1 MAMSF
6 EVDGL
11 LPRDVVRPTDAT
23 EVATVLADLHSQSS
37 AVVPWGGGTRMGVG
51 NSPGRYDTAL
61 DLTRLSNNIEHIA
74 GDMTVVCD
82 AGVRIGDLV
91 ELLSENNQ
99 RLPFAVPRPGL
110 ATIGGSVASNAPSLL
125 RPRFG
130 GIRDWIIGLHVV
142 LADGTSTKSGGR
154 VVKNVQ
160 GYDLH
165 RLHTGAFGT
174 LGVITSVA
182 LKLVPLPERTRTVAM
197 WFDRFGAA
205 ADAASEI
212 GQTEL
217 VIESARLYSGARSA
231 GAIRELAAS
240 RYMDTDQ
247 GIDAASHLML
257 IKVSGSIAALNRQSE
272 DLIGLAG
279 TVPATGYE
287 SLDGVTE
294 ADLWEYM
301 EESVDNAKLSLRIS
315 TKALDGFHLVDRF
328 NRSFDRQHG
337 TVDVS
342 SVIDVGYGSL
352 TLNVDGLDD
361 DASLVFIHEA
371 TSQVQEL
378 GGSVLIERCP
388 ISAKKSVDVF
398 GIDVSAAQIMKN
410 MKHQFDPD
418 QVLNPGRFA
427 FRI

>member
-1 MAMSF
+1 MSF

-11 LPRDVVRPTDAT
+11 LPRDVIRPRDAA
-23 EVATVLADLHSQSS
+23 EVASLMGELHADKS
-37 AVVPWGGGTRMGVG
+37 AVIPWGGGTRMRVG
-51 NSPGRYDTAL
+51 NSPRRYDVAL
-61 DLTRLSNNIEHIA
+61 DLNGMSENVEHVA
-74 GDMTVVCD
+74 GDMTVICD
-82 AGVRIGDLV
+82 AGVRIADLV
-91 ELLSENNQ
+91 DLLAENNQ
-99 RLPFAVPRPGL
+99 RLPFAVPQPHD

-130 GIRDWIIGLHVV
+130 GIRDWIIGLHAV
-142 LADGTSTKSGGR
+142 LADGTPTKSGGR

-197 WFDRFGAA
+197 WFDRHGAV

-212 GQTEL
+212 AEMEL
-217 VIESARLYSGARSA
+217 MVESARIYSGARSA
-231 GAIRELAAS
+231 GAIRELAIG
-240 RYMDTDQ
+240 RHMDADI
-247 GIDAASHLML
+247 GIDAATHLML
-257 IKVSGSIAALNRQSE
+257 IKVSGSIAALNRQVD
-272 DLIGLAG
+272 DLVGLAG

-287 SLDGVTE
+287 SLDGRSE
-294 ADLWEYM
+294 ADLWEYF
-301 EESVDNAKLSLRIS
+301 EGPIDDTQLSFRIA
-315 TKALDGFHLVDRF
+315 TKALDCFRLLGGLL
-328 NRSFDRQHG
+328 RSLNRQHESA
-337 TVDVS
+337 TAS
-342 SVIDVGYGSL
+342 SVVDVGYGSL

-361 DASLVFIHEA
+361 EGCSAFIREA
-371 TSQVQEL
+371 TARVRDV

-388 ISAKKSVDVF
+388 IAIKRSVDVF
-398 GIDVSAAQIMKN
+398 GIDASAAQIMKN

-418 QVLNPGRFA
+418 HVLNPGRFA